1 MGSTQNQLF
10 EEVVCCWARWQSRVK
25 VNHTLLQF
33 FYRYQSNL
41 NDLRTKGFI
50 QIEKYVKTTPQIKPT
65 IEQQLNNVQES
76 YNSLLHTAK
85 QIKSRLDESLEK
97 FLEYE
102 RTLESIMVNLNEY
115 EASLGTDFQPSDDI
129 NEAKKQVEHHKVS
142 SVMKLMFD
150 LRIMR
155 TSSHTI

>member
-1 MGSTQNQLF
+1 M
-10 EEVVCCWARWQSRVK
+10 
-25 VNHTLLQF
+25 
-33 FYRYQSNL
+33 
-41 NDLRTKGFI
+41 
-50 QIEKYVKTTPQIKPT
+50 KTTPQIKPT

-155 TSSHTI
+155 TSSHTILSYFHV